1 MLRRASTT
9 LRFATGILHTAIVRI
24 SLPVILAALCFLVAL
39 APLHAQPQ
47 QQTQTQTQI
56 PSPPAQPAYN
66 LPPETLAR
74 AIAYSRIRVV
84 LDFLSSGWGIL
95 QLVLLL
101 ATGVIARMRDFA
113 VKTSKSRWAQCFVF
127 TFLLLLVTSL
137 LTLPLDMIGH
147 HFSVKYGLSVQ
158 GWGSWFLDATKSF
171 LLALVFGGLL
181 VMLLF
186 WVIRKSPMRW
196 WFWFWIPSVVVV
208 VFAVFVAPIFIDP
221 LFNKFEPLARN
232 NPALVERLGQ
242 LVRRGGIDIPP
253 GRMYLM
259 KASEKV
265 TTLNAYVTGIGA
277 SKRVVVWDN
286 TIARATPDEISF
298 IFGHEMGHY
307 VLNHIYRTLVFVAL
321 LLLLEFYLGYLG
333 VRWLLRRYGE
343 QWRVPSQNDWGALA
357 VLLLVLSTLSFL
369 SEPIFNSYS
378 RAQEHAADVYGQ
390 EAIHGIVAD
399 PQATAVRSFQLLG
412 EVALADPHP
421 NPFVE
426 FWTFS
431 HPSVTRRAEFA
442 AAYNPWLEGQ
452 HPRYFQK

>member
-1 MLRRASTT
+1 
-9 LRFATGILHTAIVRI
+9 LRFATGILHTAIVRT
-24 SLPVILAALCFLVAL
+24 SLLLIVTALCLLVAD
-39 APLHAQPQ
+39 ARLHAQPQ
-47 QQTQTQTQI
+47 QQIPTQTQTHTQ
-56 PSPPAQPAYN
+56 SSPAQPAYS
-66 LPPETLAR
+66 LPPEKLAR
-74 AIAYSRIRVV
+74 AITYSRIRVV
-84 LDFLSSGWGIL
+84 LDFLTSGWGIL

-101 ATGVIARMRDFA
+101 TTGVIARMRDFA
-113 VKTSKSRWAQCFVF
+113 LNASKSRWAQGYLF
-127 TFLLLLVTSL
+127 TFLLLLVTTL
-137 LTLPLDMIGH
+137 LTLPLDMVSH

-158 GWGSWFLDATKSF
+158 GWVSWFLDLAKGF
-171 LLALVFGGLL
+171 LLTLIFGGLL

-186 WVIRKSPMRW
+186 WVIRKAPTRW
-196 WFWFWIPSVVVV
+196 WFWFWIPSVAVV
-208 VFAVFVAPIFIDP
+208 VFAVFIAPIFIDP
-221 LFNKFEPLARN
+221 LFNKFEPLATS
-232 NPALVERLGQ
+232 NPALVDRLGQ

-253 GRMYLM
+253 DRMYLM

-307 VLNHIYRTLVFVAL
+307 VLNHIYRTLVFVAVL
-321 LLLLEFYLGYLG
+321 LLVEFYLGYLG
-333 VRWLLRRYGE
+333 VRWLLRRYGAR
-343 QWRVPSQNDWGALA
+343 WRVPSQNDWGALA

-399 PQATAVRSFQLLG
+399 PQTTAVQSFQLLG

-442 AAYNPWLEGQ
+442 ATYNPWLEGQ